1 MYTFSGKIKTFSL
14 VLMLIGALG
23 IGFSLATAHKT
34 DEQVVEMLS
43 QGHESHGEAKHD
55 AHQSEAKGHEAAATE
70 HHDAKHLEHAKSQIE
85 ARPWAAVYVAAF
97 FFFMITLGVLVF
109 YAIQRASQAGWS
121 IVLYRVMEGISRSM
135 VPFSVIIFILLVL
148 SGMNITHIF
157 AWMSP
162 ENAKHDEIL
171 HLKSAYLNVPFF
183 LIRAAIFLIGWNAY
197 RFFSRKYSLAED
209 NEAMNGSSYKKNF
222 KATIAFI
229 FFFGISE
236 YLMGVDWLMS
246 IDHHWF
252 STLYPWYVF
261 ASMIVTAVTTIA
273 LVTIYLK
280 SKGYLPEVNDNHLHD
295 LAKYMFGFSIFWT
308 YLWFAQYMLIWYS
321 NQGEETV
328 YFAMRMNHYKTIFF
342 SMIPLNF
349 IFPFMILIN
358 TDFKRKFIF
367 VVMGGIS
374 VIIGHYIDIF
384 NLVMPG
390 VVGAHW
396 GLGIPEISSFLFFL
410 GLFVYCTFKTLAK
423 ANLMADKNPFMEESK
438 HFHY

>member
-1 MYTFSGKIKTFSL
+1 MYTFSGKLKTFSIA
-14 VLMLIGALG
+14 LMVIGALG
-23 IGFSLATAHKT
+23 IAFSLATAHKT
-34 DEQVVEMLS
+34 NEEVVEMLS
-43 QGHESHGEAKHD
+43 HETASHGEAKHD
-55 AHQSEAKGHEAAATE
+55 AHQATEANSHEAAAT
-70 HHDAKHLEHAKSQIE
+70 HHDADHLAHAKSQIE
-85 ARPWAAVYVAAF
+85 ARPWAAIYVAAF

-121 IVLYRVMEGISRSM
+121 IVLYRVMEGISRTM
-135 VPFSVIIFILLVL
+135 VPFSVIIFVLLVL
-148 SGMNITHIF
+148 SGMQMTHIF

-162 ENAKHDEIL
+162 ENAQHDEIL

-197 RFFSRKYSLAED
+197 RYFSRKYSLAED
-209 NEAMNGSSYKKNF
+209 NEPMNGKSYNKNF

-229 FFFGISE
+229 FFFGTSE

-261 ASMIVTAVTTIA
+261 SSMIVTAVTVIA
-273 LVTIYLK
+273 LVAIYLK
-280 SKGYLPEVNDNHLHD
+280 SKGYLPEVNDNHIHD

-328 YFAMRMNHYKTIFF
+328 YFAMRLEHYKTIFF
-342 SMIPLNF
+342 TMIPLNF
-349 IFPFMILIN
+349 VFPFLILMDS
-358 TDFKRKFIF
+358 DFKRKFIF
-367 VVMGGIS
+367 IVMGGIS
-374 VIIGHYIDIF
+374 IIIGHYLDIY
-384 NLVMPG
+384 NLIMPG
-390 VVGAHW
+390 VVGAHY
-396 GLGIPEISSFLFFL
+396 GFGIAEISAILFFL
-410 GLFVYCTFKTLAK
+410 GLFVFCTFKAIGEAK
-423 ANLMADKNPFMEESK
+423 LMADKNPFMEESK